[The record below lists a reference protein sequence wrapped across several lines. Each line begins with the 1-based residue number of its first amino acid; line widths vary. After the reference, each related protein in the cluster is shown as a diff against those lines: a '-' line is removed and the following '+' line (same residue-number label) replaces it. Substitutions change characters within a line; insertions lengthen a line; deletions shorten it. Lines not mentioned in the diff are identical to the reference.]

1 MTKEISYNSPNGR
14 ISGLL
19 DLPELGEKKKCAIA
33 ILLHGIG
40 DHKSTPFMNT
50 LSAGLLQKGIGTLRI
65 DFNGHGES
73 DGNFT
78 DMTISSEV
86 KDAVAAINYV
96 KQLPETDRILLVGHS
111 QGGVASIL
119 TAGLIGNESID
130 HLVLLAPAIVLKDGA
145 RNGNILGGTFNPEQL
160 PETLPIVWGVLGR
173 NYIADAQHL
182 PIYEEFVKYK
192 GETTI
197 IHGTADE
204 VVPTSYSEKLKQLN
218 SNAKLYLLDGF
229 GHSFEPDATAVCK
242 HIE

>member
-1 MTKEISYNSPNGR
+1 MTKEIAYNSANGR

-19 DLPELGEKKKCAIA
+19 DLPELGTKKKCAIA

-50 LSAGLLQKGIGTLRI
+50 LSAGFLQKGIGTLRI

-86 KDAVAAINYV
+86 KDAVAAISYV

-119 TAGLIGNESID
+119 TAGLVGNESID
-130 HLVLLAPAIVLKDGA
+130 HLVLLAPAIILKDGA
-145 RNGNILGGTFNPEQL
+145 RKGNILGGTFNPEQL

-173 NYIADAQHL
+173 NYITDAQHL

-192 GETTI
+192 GKTTI
-197 IHGTADE
+197 IHGTADD
-204 VVPTSYSEKLKQLN
+204 VVPTTYSEKLKQLN
-218 SNAKLYLLDGF
+218 SKAELFLLDGF